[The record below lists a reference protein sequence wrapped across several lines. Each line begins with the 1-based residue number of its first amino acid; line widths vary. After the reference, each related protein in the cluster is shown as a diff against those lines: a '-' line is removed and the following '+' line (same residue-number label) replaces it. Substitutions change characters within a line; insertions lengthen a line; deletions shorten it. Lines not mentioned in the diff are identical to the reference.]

1 MSICGFGLST
11 GPLCYEEREE
21 GKSSCPRHETMSVCV
36 SCGGKASRECPHF
49 GIMATSRCMQ
59 PLCPNCEHKDD
70 FAAHGPIVPPA
81 EQVRQGLV
89 ESMKIGLRDARQ
101 QGLCDIPEER
111 MAKLAGMLVDHMSQ
125 GVFIQLLGGMNMP
138 R

>member
-1 MSICGFGLST
+1 
-11 GPLCYEEREE
+11 
-21 GKSSCPRHETMSVCV
+21 
-36 SCGGKASRECPHF
+36 
-49 GIMATSRCMQ
+49 MQ
-59 PLCPNCEHKDD
+59 PLCSNCEHKDD
-70 FAAHGPIVPPA
+70 FAAHGPVVPPA

-101 QGLCDIPEER
+101 QGLCEIPDEKVP
-111 MAKLAGMLVDHMSQ
+111 KLAGMLVDHMSQ